1 MIATPKTIKNTK
13 KIVARI
19 NMIKNTKWVLKHNQ
33 RLRLHFGTDEI
44 LGRIFFKNK
53 KKMKKIKKITVYFL
67 ENQSTSF
74 FR

>member
-1 MIATPKTIKNTK
+1 MIASPKTIKNTN

-44 LGRIFFKNK
+44 L
-53 KKMKKIKKITVYFL
+53 VEYF
-67 ENQSTSF
+67 
-74 FR
+74 